1 MGRMTWRDCVCTGLV
16 KFTFK
21 FEVNGTS
28 KAFTRDVSLDAFLT
42 RETALALFLF
52 CAQHSSAG
60 MGSSTC
66 SPSSAPL

>member
-1 MGRMTWRDCVCTGLV
+1 MGRMTWRDCVCTRLV

-42 RETALALFLF
+42 RETALALF